1 MVDVYID
8 KRKTGFVVLAKKR
21 GNFFKRSCY
30 DETVFSFFRV
40 GALPDL
46 LIETYKG
53 INSYMDHGLLGSNEE
68 VHIRSTHRDVFD
80 AFSKGRKSLGKMKPY
95 LIHDD
100 KAFEA
105 WSAAFAEK
113 NVVIKGINKRKSDM
127 NIIYDTPEDSMT
139 QAVLDEMGVLDT
151 QKLGSSANV
160 RKQLSANKRA
170 RDLLRDALLTE
181 PDSMTEEKE
190 RCEKDFHRIAIYSDG
205 GISIKGNVETGHSY
219 GAVILGLSREG
230 EETCLVKIKGRLNVF
245 AYIKEKHNV
254 DFMELYSAYRAL
266 KTVNDKIEEGQIRRG
281 IGVLIK
287 TDNQSNVDVFNG
299 LRESKHIG
307 NTVLWEAIRGFSNNM
322 IIDMSWVKGHH
333 IDEHNNLADEL
344 VLEGRKMEQDG
355 EVLLLDTDI
364 KRRHFKM

>member
-21 GNFFKRSCY
+21 GNSFKRSCY
-30 DETVFSFFRV
+30 DETVFSFFRE

-68 VHIRSTHRDVFD
+68 VHIRSTHRDIFN

-95 LIHDD
+95 LMHDE
-100 KAFEA
+100 KAFEL

-113 NVVIKGINKRKSDM
+113 NVVIKGVNRRKSDM

-139 QAVLDEMGVLDT
+139 QSVLDEIGVLDT
-151 QKLGSSANV
+151 RRLGSSANV
-160 RKQLSANKRA
+160 RKQLDANKKVRE
-170 RDLLRDALLTE
+170 LLRDALLTE
-181 PDSMTEEKE
+181 PNSITEEKE
-190 RCEKDFHRIAIYSDG
+190 RCEMDFHRIKIYSDG
-205 GISIKGNVETGHSY
+205 GISIKADVETGHSY
-219 GAVILGLSREG
+219 GAVILGLNREG
-230 EETCLVKIKGRLNVF
+230 EETCLVKMKGRLNVF

-266 KTVNDKIEEGQIRRG
+266 KTINDKIEKGQIRRG
-281 IGVLIK
+281 VSVSIK

-307 NTVLWEAIRGFSNNM
+307 NAVLWEAIREFSNNM
-322 IIDMSWVKGHH
+322 IVDMSWIKGHH

-344 VLEGRKMEQDG
+344 VLAGRRMEQDG

-364 KRRHFKM
+364 KRTRFKF